1 MNDIERAK
9 AAYKAITDF
18 LDDSNLKYEARPND
32 NVVFVTITGEDFP
45 VTLMFTVRA
54 EAQRVETYSQIPI
67 EIKSEKAVDV
77 AMACA
82 AINNRIAYGKFCLYF
97 DRSVC
102 TYENSEYIDGLEG
115 FSSEYGRRIVATAYS
130 IVEAYNDKIYAVNRG
145 VLGVKELLASL
156 KK

>member
-1 MNDIERAK
+1 MNDTERAK
-9 AAYKAITDF
+9 AAYKAITSF
-18 LDDSNLKYEARPND
+18 LDESNLKYESRPNE
-32 NVVFVTITGEDFP
+32 NVAFVTITGEDFP
-45 VTLMFTVRA
+45 VTLMFTVRS
-54 EAQRVETYSQIPI
+54 EAQRVETYSQIPV

-97 DRSVC
+97 DQNIC
-102 TYENSEYIDGLEG
+102 TYENSEYINGLEG
-115 FSSEYGRRIVATAYS
+115 FTSEYGRRIVGPAYS

-145 VLGVKELLASL
+145 VLSVKELLASL